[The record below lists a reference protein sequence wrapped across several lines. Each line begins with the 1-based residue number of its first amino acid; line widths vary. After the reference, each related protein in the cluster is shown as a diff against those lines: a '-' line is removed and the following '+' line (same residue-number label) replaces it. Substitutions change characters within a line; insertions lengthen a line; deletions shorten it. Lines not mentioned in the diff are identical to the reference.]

1 MTSIEMSWSSPHFSC
16 STPAYPKIRV
26 VEKRAWPI
34 YSSIELPY
42 WKPHQK
48 KMDTWLDTQ
57 LTIGYIGVR
66 LEFFYSSIKQ
76 YYLSSQISQPKAKI
90 FLDRAL
96 KKWSMEIIFC
106 AFPLR
111 ACRKVQPTSMDSP
124 EWEPSY
130 LYYENLLKNI
140 LQNNEESNIN
150 YKMRNIN

>member
-16 STPAYPKIRV
+16 VTPAHSKIRV

-34 YSSIELPY
+34 YSSNVLPY

-48 KMDTWLDTQ
+48 KMDTWLDAQ
-57 LTIGYIGVR
+57 LTIGYIGAR

-76 YYLSSQISQPKAKI
+76 YYLSSQILNPRLRY
-90 FLDRAL
+90 FLIEHL
-96 KKWSMEIIFC
+96 KNDQWRLFFVL
-106 AFPLR
+106 FPLR

-124 EWEPSY
+124 DWKPMY
-130 LYYENLLKNI
+130 LYYDNLLKNI